1 MPLKINLSS
10 NINNTS
16 LQVGDTAYYTTPTTN
31 IVDNSNT
38 TTLPNNFIIDT
49 EYADEDG
56 ESILIEIGEIT
67 EIGSNFI
74 RIESYSNSPSNDDFL
89 MFSKNKIVNN
99 TSLLGY
105 YAEVK
110 LSNNS
115 TDKAELFTLSSEIVP
130 SSK

>member
-10 NINNTS
+10 NINNAS

-38 TTLPNNFIIDT
+38 TTLPNNFINDT

-74 RIESYSNSPSNDDFL
+74 RIEDPFSTPAAGDFL
-89 MFSKNKIVNN
+89 MFSKDKSVNN

-115 TDKAELFTLSSEIVP
+115 IDKAELFTLGSEIVP

>member
-10 NINNTS
+10 NINNAS
-16 LQVGDTAYYTTPTTN
+16 LQVGDTVYYITPTTD
-31 IVDNSNT
+31 IADNGST
-38 TTLPNNFIIDT
+38 VTLPNNFIID
-49 EYADEDG
+49 G
-56 ESILIEIGEIT
+56 ESDLSEVGEII

-74 RIESYSNSPSNDDFL
+74 RIENYDNVPEGGDFL
-89 MFSKNKIVNN
+89 MFSKDKSVNN

-115 TDKAELFTLSSEIVP
+115 IDKAELFTLGSEIVP